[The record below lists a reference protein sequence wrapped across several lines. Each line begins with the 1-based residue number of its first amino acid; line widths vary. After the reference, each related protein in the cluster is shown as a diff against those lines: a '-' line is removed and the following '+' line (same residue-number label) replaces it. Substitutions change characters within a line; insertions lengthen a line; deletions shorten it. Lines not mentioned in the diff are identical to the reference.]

1 MVKNYLKHGFIG
13 FTFNKILAFLFVY
26 YAILIAAENISGP
39 WSDKESNFCSS
50 VKNWNSD
57 HKNMVKVLA
66 FLLGFYTATV
76 MKRWWS
82 QISNMAIITNVTNIL
97 NGTVQPGEKG
107 IQLKKTIL
115 RYCLLSWTLLMHK
128 ISPIMKKE
136 YPYLSEQLFDKG
148 LITKVEVEKLT
159 KKHQTSDELWWIPI
173 NWCMQLVNTELNEN
187 GLLPK

>member
-13 FTFNKILAFLFVY
+13 FTFRKILAFLFLY
-26 YAILIAAENISGP
+26 YTILIAAENCPGP
-39 WSDKESNFCSS
+39 WSDKGSSNFKDTSFCSS

-97 NGTVQPGEKG
+97 NGKFT
-107 IQLKKTIL
+107 
-115 RYCLLSWTLLMHK
+115 
-128 ISPIMKKE
+128 
-136 YPYLSEQLFDKG
+136 
-148 LITKVEVEKLT
+148 
-159 KKHQTSDELWWIPI
+159 
-173 NWCMQLVNTELNEN
+173 
-187 GLLPK
+187 